1 MSRHRHSEAHTNG
14 RKPNDDEEQDRM
26 DLGHH
31 IYRLVLG
38 GDLFLAPIGDK
49 VKRVLDLGTGT
60 GIWAMDFAE
69 YTSPHPSQIISNNS
83 QRISRS
89 RSPRHR
95 SKPNPT
101 PMVNPSSLHI
111 TLLTCPGPRLTASS
125 KSMTSSQTGFSANP
139 STLST
144 RAN

>member
-1 MSRHRHSEAHTNG
+1 MAQANEHEESLQADDAAYLSHDSALAASYE
-14 RKPNDDEEQDRM
+14 PNDDEEQDRM

-69 YTSPHPSQIISNNS
+69 YTFPHP
-83 QRISRS
+83 
-89 RSPRHR
+89 
-95 SKPNPT
+95 
-101 PMVNPSSLHI
+101 
-111 TLLTCPGPRLTASS
+111 
-125 KSMTSSQTGFSANP
+125 
-139 STLST
+139 
-144 RAN
+144 

>member
-1 MSRHRHSEAHTNG
+1 MSRHQHSVAHANG

-38 GDLFLAPIGDK
+38 GDLFLAPIGHK

-69 YTSPHPSQIISNNS
+69 YAFPRSSHTISNKA
-83 QRISRS
+83 QRISPS

-95 SKPNPT
+95 SQPHPA
-101 PMVNPSSLHI
+101 PMVTP
-111 TLLTCPGPRLTASS
+111 P
-125 KSMTSSQTGFSANP
+125 P
-139 STLST
+139 STSLF
-144 RAN
+144 

>member
-1 MSRHRHSEAHTNG
+1 
-14 RKPNDDEEQDRM
+14 M

-69 YTSPHPSQIISNNS
+69 YTFPPPPHIISNNL
-83 QRISRS
+83 QRISPS
-89 RSPRHR
+89 RSPWH
-95 SKPNPT
+95 
-101 PMVNPSSLHI
+101 
-111 TLLTCPGPRLTASS
+111 
-125 KSMTSSQTGFSANP
+125 
-139 STLST
+139 
-144 RAN
+144 